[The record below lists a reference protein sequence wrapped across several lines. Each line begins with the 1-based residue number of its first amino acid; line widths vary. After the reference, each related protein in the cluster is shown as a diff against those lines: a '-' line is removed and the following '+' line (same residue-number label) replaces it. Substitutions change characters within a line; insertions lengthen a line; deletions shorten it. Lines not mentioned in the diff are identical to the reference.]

1 MSKINNYDDDE
12 DERNFDIN
20 HHFRKVQEEKNHLLQ
35 QAIDFVQSNNELLQ
49 VNSQR
54 SRTPSRYNEKFKY
67 MDTDRTPNRQKNNVK
82 SNQNNSG
89 VSVNFIEEF
98 YKKNEMSRG
107 QFNQNQN
114 EADFK
119 QHPDEN
125 DKMRYTSPYS

>member
-1 MSKINNYDDDE
+1 
-12 DERNFDIN
+12 
-20 HHFRKVQEEKNHLLQ
+20 
-35 QAIDFVQSNNELLQ
+35 
-49 VNSQR
+49 
-54 SRTPSRYNEKFKY
+54 